1 MSLVEELLSPLPCC
15 VHGRSDVHVTSLCHC
30 RIANVPS
37 PFLLP
42 FLIIALSLFS
52 LQTTSLPNNNSYQK
66 IEKPDSALGEGTY
79 GVVYKANDRQNNEIV
94 ALKRI
99 RLEVEDEGIP
109 STALREISLLRELR
123 HPNVVDLKDCVQED
137 GKLYLVFEFLDKDLK
152 KYMDSLTGLMSP
164 ERVKSFLYQCVE
176 GLAFCHSRGVM
187 HRDLKPQNLLVT
199 KDGHLKLADFGLAR
213 AFCPPIRPLTH
224 EVVTLWYRPPEI
236 LLGSATYA
244 PPVDVW
250 AIGTIFVEMV
260 TKRPL
265 FPGDSEIDQLFKIFR
280 QLGTPNEN
288 VWEGVTKLPDWNP
301 SFPVWKQVPYAPN
314 VTNHLDAAGMDLLN
328 QLLQYSPKNRISA
341 KNSITHP
348 YFDGLEKENI

>member
-1 MSLVEELLSPLPCC
+1 LQ
-15 VHGRSDVHVTSLCHC
+15 
-30 RIANVPS
+30 PS
-37 PFLLP
+37 
-42 FLIIALSLFS
+42 S
-52 LQTTSLPNNNSYQK
+52 SYQK
-66 IEKPDSALGEGTY
+66 IEKPEAALGEGTY
-79 GVVYKANDRQNNEIV
+79 GVVYKARDRQTDEIV

-109 STALREISLLRELR
+109 STALREISLLRELT
-123 HPNVVDLKDCVQED
+123 HENVVELKDCVQED

-152 KYMDSLTGLMSP
+152 KYMESCSGLLSP
-164 ERVKSFLYQCVE
+164 ILVKSYLFQICR
-176 GLAFCHSRGVM
+176 GLAFCHARGVM

-199 KDGHLKLADFGLAR
+199 RDGRLKLADFGLAR

-236 LLGSATYA
+236 LLGSQTYA

-280 QLGTPNEN
+280 QLGTPTED
-288 VWEGVTKLPDWNP
+288 VWPGVSQLQDWNP
-301 SFPVWKQVPYAPN
+301 AFPRWNKVPYADN
-314 VTNHLDAAGMDLLN
+314 VVNQLDHLGLDLLEKF
-328 QLLQYSPKNRISA
+328 LAFSPKDRITA
-341 KNSITHP
+341 KDSLSHP
-348 YFDGLEKENI
+348 YFDDLDKENI

>member
-1 MSLVEELLSPLPCC
+1 ME
-15 VHGRSDVHVTSLCHC
+15 R
-30 RIANVPS
+30 
-37 PFLLP
+37 
-42 FLIIALSLFS
+42 
-52 LQTTSLPNNNSYQK
+52 YQK

-79 GVVYKANDRQNNEIV
+79 GVVYKARDRQTNEIV

-109 STALREISLLRELR
+109 STALREISLLRELT
-123 HPNVVDLKDCVQED
+123 HENVVELKNCVQED

-152 KYMDSLTGLMSP
+152 KYMESVSGLLDPMQ
-164 ERVKSFLYQCVE
+164 VKSFLFQCCR
-176 GLAFCHSRGVM
+176 GLAFCHARGVM
-187 HRDLKPQNLLVT
+187 HRDLKPQNLLV
-199 KDGHLKLADFGLAR
+199 KDGRLKLADFGLAR

-236 LLGSATYA
+236 LLGSQTYA

-280 QLGTPNEN
+280 QLGTPFEE
-288 VWEGVTKLPDWNP
+288 VWPGVTQLQDWNP
-301 SFPVWKQVPYAPN
+301 AFPLWKKAPYAKN
-314 VTNHLDAAGMDLLN
+314 VTDHLDNLGMDLLERFMM
-328 QLLQYSPKNRISA
+328 YSPKDRVTA
-341 KNSITHP
+341 KDSLNHP
-348 YFDGLEKENI
+348 YFDDLDKENI